1 MEVKKVFV
9 EVEQAQ
15 KQPAIAET
23 LIPTSVTNFG
33 NCVVRKDGENN
44 QAFINEYEV
53 NLCVRRYFL
62 ELL

>member
-23 LIPTSVTNFG
+23 LIPTSVTIFG